1 MLQTI
6 DPYVSV
12 DAVDSLASGTLLLD
26 PPNNLARVAPPPVAV
41 PATVPAAAPAPKYRD
56 GKLTVVVPAYN
67 EAASI
72 ADTVRSLLNQT
83 RKIDH
88 IIVIDDFST
97 DNTGEIASGLG
108 VTVIRPPKNTGSKA
122 GAQNFAMTQVESEF
136 TMAIDADTVLAPD
149 AIEKIMA
156 AMENPKVAA
165 ACGFVLP
172 RHVRTVWERGRYVE
186 YLYAFT
192 FYKPIQDH
200 YAKPLISSGCFSVYR
215 TKVLKAN
222 GGWNTRTMA
231 EDMDLTWSFYQMG
244 HEVRFVPEAV
254 SYPIEPHD
262 YHFMSKQ
269 LKRWSHG
276 FVQNVELHWRGI
288 LAIPLLR
295 NMVGVSLWD
304 AAIASVAYLFVLPIL
319 AVFFNPLFLI
329 AYLFDLPAVAVP
341 VLLKAWQRGETWQ
354 ALASIP
360 GFFVLRTVNA
370 VFMVRALV
378 GHWVLRKRLSVYEK
392 GH

>member
-6 DPYVSV
+6 E
-12 DAVDSLASGTLLLD
+12 
-26 PPNNLARVAPPPVAV
+26 PPVEV
-41 PATVPAAAPAPKYRD
+41 LLSPPRVIATPAPAPAPVAAPVAPYSD

-72 ADTVRSLLNQT
+72 ADTVRSLLNQS
-83 RKIDH
+83 RKIDE

-97 DNTGEIASGLG
+97 DNTGEIARSLG
-108 VTVIRPPKNTGSKA
+108 VTVIRPPQNTGSKA
-122 GAQNFAMTQVESEF
+122 GAQNFAMTQVQSEF

-149 AIEKIMA
+149 AIELIMK
-156 AMENPKVAA
+156 AMEDPKVAA

-172 RHVRTVWERGRYVE
+172 RFVKTIWERGRYIE

-192 FYKPIQDH
+192 FYKPIQDF

-215 TKVLKAN
+215 TKILKAN

-231 EDMDLTWSFYQMG
+231 EDMDLTWSFYQAG
-244 HEVRFVPEAV
+244 HSVRFVPEAV

-262 YHFMSKQ
+262 YHFMGKQ

-276 FVQNVELHWRGI
+276 FVQNVSLHWRGI
-288 LAIPLLR
+288 LQIPLLR
-295 NMVGVSLWD
+295 NMVGVAIWD
-304 AAIASVAYLFVLPIL
+304 AAVASIAYLFILPIL
-319 AVFFNPLFLI
+319 SIFVNPLFLI
-329 AYLFDLPAVAVP
+329 AYMFDIPAVSVP
-341 VLLKAWQRGETWQ
+341 VLYKAYQRGEFWQ
-354 ALASIP
+354 AVASIP
-360 GFFVLRTVNA
+360 GFFVLRSVNA
-370 VFMVRALV
+370 VFMVRAL
-378 GHWVLRKRLSVYEK
+378 WNEWIMRRPLKVYEK

>member
-12 DAVDSLASGTLLLD
+12 DAVDTLVPRTLLRD
-26 PPNNLARVAPPPVAV
+26 PLEDLSRVVPPQVVV
-41 PATVPAAAPAPKYRD
+41 PAPVPIAAPALPYRD

-72 ADTVRSLLNQT
+72 ADTVRSLLKQT
-83 RKIDH
+83 RPIDH
-88 IIVIDDFST
+88 IIVIDDYST
-97 DNTGEIASGLG
+97 DNTGEIARSLG
-108 VTVIRPPKNTGSKA
+108 ATVVRPPKNTGSKA

-156 AMENPKVAA
+156 AMEDPKVAA

-172 RHVRTVWERGRYVE
+172 RHVKTVWERGRYVE

-215 TKVLKAN
+215 TKILKAN

-231 EDMDLTWSFYQMG
+231 EDMDLTWTFYQLG
-244 HEVRFVPEAV
+244 HKVRFVPEAV

-288 LAIPLLR
+288 LGIPLLR
-295 NMVGVSLWD
+295 NMVGISLWD

-319 AVFFNPLFLI
+319 AVFVNPLFLI
-329 AYLFDLPAVAVP
+329 AYLFDLPAVSVP
-341 VLLKAWQRGETWQ
+341 VLYKAWQRGETWQ
-354 ALASIP
+354 ALTSIP

-370 VFMVRALV
+370 VFMVRALAS
-378 GHWVLRKRLSVYEK
+378 HWVLRKRLSVYEK